1 MKNIYINYFFF
12 QQKTA
17 IPLEVAAR
25 FQINLLLDKIQSIAL
40 YRDIPR
46 VFVPVL
52 WFEQH
57 VEMSESIANEI
68 KLVLDLPLMGQIMGV
83 VICIIGL
90 ITLLIIPLVRLCS
103 CSQNRKVKDVNS
115 DVLMIEKKMIEANG
129 SLPETKKLLNK
140 EALFRKSVR

>member
-1 MKNIYINYFFF
+1 M
-12 QQKTA
+12 QKTA

-57 VEMSESIANEI
+57 VKMSEDIANEI

-83 VICIIGL
+83 GVSIIGL
-90 ITLLIIPLVRLCS
+90 IILLIIPFLRLCS
-103 CSQNRKVKDVNS
+103 CSQNRKVKDINS
-115 DVLMIEKKMIEANG
+115 DVLMIEKKVVDVNG
-129 SLPETKKLLNK
+129 SLPESKLLLNNDT
-140 EALFRKSVR
+140 LFKKSVK